1 MLKKLFWPD
10 AYVKSVKDIN
20 FKKIYHDGFRGLIF
34 DIDNTIAGYDGF
46 KVESDIINLFVDL
59 EKMGF
64 KICFVSNS
72 LRNRVGYFENRFSI
86 KSFSMA
92 LKPLSFGITN
102 GISYLNLPK
111 DKIIM
116 VGDQIL
122 TDVLGAHLK
131 NIRVILVDPIKE
143 KVEFFA
149 KIKRRIE
156 MNILNKYLG
165 DKMGRN

>member
-1 MLKKLFWPD
+1 MLNRLFWPD
-10 AYVKSVKDIN
+10 EYVKSVKDID

-34 DIDNTIAGYDGF
+34 DIDNTIAVYDGF
-46 KVESDIINLFVDL
+46 KIENDIMDLFVDL

-72 LRNRVGYFENRFSI
+72 LRNRVGYFENRFNI

-92 LKPLSFGITN
+92 LKPLPFGITN
-102 GISYLNLPK
+102 GINYLNLPK
-111 DKIIM
+111 DKIMM

-122 TDVLGAHLK
+122 TDVLGARLK
-131 NIRVILVDPIKE
+131 SMCVVLVKPIKE

-156 MNILNKYLG
+156 VKILNKYLEN
-165 DKMGRN
+165 KVGRN